1 MWATRRQDKLR
12 SQWDGKGKEGLAE
25 KAGSLQR
32 WSSRGSPSQYQ
43 GKGATVPTC
52 QGFGG
57 GIFLAIQAFAE
68 TADGWKD
75 FREGAISLPLHFY
88 QGAFTLFPPLTVVK
102 RENAGRAARRL
113 GSCRLAFSAR
123 NQLCPLVNR
132 SASFASM
139 CPFVKPVGPCSQD
152 YFNGCTFFFFLRKS
166 FFSSFY

>member
-1 MWATRRQDKLR
+1 MASLTDVSHWETGKTQVPVRR
-12 SQWDGKGKEGLAE
+12 EGE
-25 KAGSLQR
+25 GRTGGEGRESPEVEQQR
-32 WSSRGSPSQYQ
+32 VSEPVSREGCHCPNLPRFW
-43 GKGATVPTC
+43 GE
-52 QGFGG
+52 
-57 GIFLAIQAFAE
+57 IFLAIQAFAE

-113 GSCRLAFSAR
+113 GSCRLAFSAS

-139 CPFVKPVGPCSQD
+139 CPFVKPVGPCGQY
-152 YFNGCTFFFFLRKS
+152 YFNGCTFFFF
-166 FFSSFY
+166 